1 MGRNGRNGGLF
12 SCDFA
17 LGGAG
22 GRMDQA
28 RAFRTTAVGLVLAS
42 DSLVRCGSVRSLTL
56 SASMQPHA
64 SEPYLDGRTK
74 YLLVGL
80 H

>member
-12 SCDFA
+12 SLRFCF
-17 LGGAG
+17 
-22 GRMDQA
+22 GRSAEYTVRRGQA
-28 RAFRTTAVGLVLAS
+28 RAFRTTVAGLVLAS

-64 SEPYLDGRTK
+64 SEPSLNGRTN
-74 YLLVGL
+74 VC
-80 H
+80 